1 MAPAFMV
8 HPVQFLIK
16 MRKRVIKNIVGCL
29 LIGCIL
35 SSCQNLNVIES
46 FETPINVDSL
56 ESSITIPNLYIN
68 ILDTGVVFHQDTLY
82 FQAKKWSG
90 FVFKLFPNKDTAFVG
105 SYWNGLEEGVH
116 QKWYPHYKLAE
127 FRNYH
132 LGKKVG
138 KHIGFWDN
146 GNPKFEY
153 HFSDG
158 ELQGVSNEWYE
169 NGRPYK
175 VMHYQKGYEA
185 GSQKMW
191 WENGV
196 IRANYVV
203 KQGRR
208 YGLIGLKLCM
218 TPKDSIDFKI
228 N

>member
-8 HPVQFLIK
+8 HLVQFLIK
-16 MRKRVIKNIVGCL
+16 MRKRVIKNIVGYL
-29 LIGCIL
+29 TIGCIL

-46 FETPINVDSL
+46 FEAPIKVDSL

-105 SYWNGLEEGVH
+105 SYWNGLEEGIH
-116 QKWYPHYKLAE
+116 QKWHPHYKLAE

-132 LGKKVG
+132 LGKKEG
-138 KHIGFWDN
+138 KHIGFWEN

-153 HFSDG
+153 HFSEG
-158 ELQGVSNEWYE
+158 ELQGITNEWYE

-185 GSQKMW
+185 GSQK
-191 WENGV
+191 N
-196 IRANYVV
+196 VV
-203 KQGRR
+203 GEWCDT
-208 YGLIGLKLCM
+208 G
-218 TPKDSIDFKI
+218 
-228 N
+228 